1 MKLPILKVTTDD
13 TQRVFDLKSEKLN
26 LLDVQNGEYVLVK
39 IESLNDLIAVEEFAE
54 ELKNKQY
61 EKIRFYTSLGL
72 IENYQRFNNHVYS
85 ITEKGIEAVK
95 TLLLSTMQAV
105 IPNVLACGS
114 GVLKITNNYK

>member
-54 ELKNKQY
+54 ELKNK
-61 EKIRFYTSLGL
+61 
-72 IENYQRFNNHVYS
+72 
-85 ITEKGIEAVK
+85 
-95 TLLLSTMQAV
+95 
-105 IPNVLACGS
+105 
-114 GVLKITNNYK
+114 